1 MNHHRNWQWATWS
14 TLMSLTLSKVILKYQ
29 NNKILTEWI
38 DIKCL
43 SKKLSFLNRYE
54 LLPEVTAISTSKA
67 KRLQYIINY
76 AVPLLKKNSEA
87 NNLLVNCHIAVVIH
101 VLVNKFLLMYYF
113 ILFVKIHALWS
124 VFSSMWKSVTSQ
136 VPVFFPHCSSF
147 AY

>member
-1 MNHHRNWQWATWS
+1 
-14 TLMSLTLSKVILKYQ
+14 MSLTLSKVILKYQ

-76 AVPLLKKNSEA
+76 AVPLLKKKNSEA

-113 ILFVKIHALWS
+113 ILFVKIHAL
-124 VFSSMWKSVTSQ
+124 
-136 VPVFFPHCSSF
+136 
-147 AY
+147 

>member
-1 MNHHRNWQWATWS
+1 
-14 TLMSLTLSKVILKYQ
+14 MSLTVSKVVLKYQ

-43 SKKLSFLNRYE
+43 SKKLSFVNRYE

-67 KRLQYIINY
+67 KTLQYLINY
-76 AVPLLKKNSEA
+76 AVPLLKKNSET

-113 ILFVKIHALWS
+113 ILFVKIHAL
-124 VFSSMWKSVTSQ
+124 
-136 VPVFFPHCSSF
+136 
-147 AY
+147 